1 MKQRSRALRPNS
13 GLDTA
18 LSSLLCVLAGLFVGF
33 VVLLL
38 IEPKGAVDGITSIL
52 LSCFRMPGK
61 LMFKYLGQTLVRGVP
76 LLLCALSVIL
86 AHKAGIFNIGVAG
99 QYTGGAC
106 ICLYGALAWELPWYA
121 CVILAMGMG
130 AVIALLPG
138 ILKLYRNVNVVVSG
152 IMVNWLTLYLTNWF
166 LARVKEPSGP
176 YTLSLQSVN
185 PSALLP
191 GGGLSKLFSGEKS
204 VTIALPL
211 AVLAAVALWVV
222 LKKTVFGYELRAAGS
237 NPHASRYAGME
248 EKRILLQTLMLS
260 GALAGLGAACLY
272 LSGIERW
279 ETTATVVPAVGFSS
293 IAVAF
298 LGGLHPLGALASS
311 FFIQH
316 ITMGGGNLDLRYYSP
331 QITELIVGL
340 VIYLCAFTGC
350 FKLWLGKR
358 RTMIQNNGREQA

>member
-1 MKQRSRALRPNS
+1 MKQRSRVLRPNC

-18 LSSLLCVLAGLFVGF
+18 LSSLLCVVAGLLIGF
-33 VVLLL
+33 AILLL
-38 IEPKGAVDGITSIL
+38 IEPRGAVDGITSVL

-76 LLLCALSVIL
+76 LLLCSLSVIL
-86 AHKAGIFNIGVAG
+86 AHKAGVFNIGVAG

-106 ICLYGALAWELPWYA
+106 LCLYGALAWNLPWYV
-121 CVILAMGMG
+121 CVLLAMGMG
-130 AVIALLPG
+130 AVIGLIPG

-152 IMVNWLTLYLTNWF
+152 IMVNWITLYLTNW
-166 LARVKEPSGP
+166 LLSQVKQPSGP

-191 GGGLSKLFSGEKS
+191 EGGLSKLFGGEKS
-204 VTIALPL
+204 VSIAIPI
-211 AVLAAVALWVV
+211 AVLVALALWVV

-237 NPHASRYAGME
+237 NPNAARYAGME

-272 LSGIERW
+272 LSGIESW
-279 ETTATVVPAVGFSS
+279 ETTATVLPAVGFSS

-298 LGGLHPLGALASS
+298 LGGLHPLGALASA

-331 QITELIVGL
+331 QITELISGL
-340 VIYLCAFTGC
+340 IIYLCAFAGC
-350 FKLWLGKR
+350 FKLWLGKQR
-358 RTMIQNNGREQA
+358 SMRQNKGREQA